1 VGSHTLAVI
10 VKRQTDNSQL
20 TKIQKMEILNIQ
32 TTRLNIRHLELSNLS
47 DFHIYRSN
55 PEVTKYQGFDVMT
68 IEQAEEFIKDNST
81 KHFGKAGEWV
91 QYGIENSSTRQLVGD
106 CAVKLDNYETRI
118 AEIGITISHLEQK
131 KGYAKEV
138 LLGILTFLFDT
149 IEIHRVVEIVD
160 AENIASINLL
170 KSTGFKQEGH
180 FIENIFFKGKWGSE
194 FQYAMLKREWDNR
207 K

>member
-1 VGSHTLAVI
+1 
-10 VKRQTDNSQL
+10 
-20 TKIQKMEILNIQ
+20 MEILNIQ
-32 TTRLNIRHLELSNLS
+32 TAQLNIRHLKLSDLS

-68 IEQAEEFIKDNST
+68 IEEAEEFIKENAT

-91 QYGIENSSTRQLVGD
+91 QYGIENTKTKQLIGD
-106 CAVKLDNYETRI
+106 CAIKLDQYDTRI

-131 KGYAKEV
+131 KGFAKEV
-138 LLGILTFLFDT
+138 FVGILDFLFDT
-149 IEIHRVVEIVD
+149 KQIHRVVEIVD

-170 KSTGFKQEGH
+170 KSIGFRQEGH

-194 FQYAMLKREWDNR
+194 FQYAMLKREWDER
-207 K
+207 KL

>member
-1 VGSHTLAVI
+1 
-10 VKRQTDNSQL
+10 
-20 TKIQKMEILNIQ
+20 MEILNIQ
-32 TTRLNIRHLELSNLS
+32 TKRLNIRHLELSDLS
-47 DFHIYRSN
+47 DFHFYRSN
-55 PEVTKYQGFDVMT
+55 PEVTKYQGFDFMT

-91 QYGIENSSTRQLVGD
+91 QYGIENSTTRQLIGD
-106 CAVKLDNYETRI
+106 CAIKLDKYDTRI

-138 LLGILTFLFDT
+138 LLGILSFLFDT
-149 IEIHRVVEIVD
+149 KEIHRVVEIVD
-160 AENIASINLL
+160 AENVASINLL

-194 FQYAMLKREWDNR
+194 FQYAMLKREWLAR
-207 K
+207 AHKLE